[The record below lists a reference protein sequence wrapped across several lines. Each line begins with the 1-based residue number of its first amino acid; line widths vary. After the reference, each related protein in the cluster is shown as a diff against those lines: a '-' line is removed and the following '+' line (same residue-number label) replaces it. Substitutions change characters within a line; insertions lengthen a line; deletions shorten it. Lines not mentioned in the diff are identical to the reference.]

1 MMMLIAGSIFLHKHL
16 EEIAKME
23 EKAIADQKSIFAISQ
38 LSFDMKVQAKKPSKP
53 VLINYNGE
61 SY

>member
-1 MMMLIAGSIFLHKHL
+1 MMLLIAGSIFLHNHL
-16 EEIAKME
+16 DEIAKME
-23 EKAIADQKSIFAISQ
+23 EKAISEKKSIFAISQ
-38 LSFDMKVQAKKPSKP
+38 LSFDMKIQAKKPSKP